1 MLEDICAPLFGYEKE
16 YQVEVQQADLA
27 VSFPRWL
34 LVPTAA
40 SIPRNCA
47 GRCMLLAT
55 SMLLPLRELLAG
67 RAQGSFDSQLS
78 RILAKLRENDEDF
91 ITKLRSAA
99 DTADTAVQPD
109 EDETEAES
117 KRLVVVVLP
126 EILVNMYW

>member
-1 MLEDICAPLFGYEKE
+1 
-16 YQVEVQQADLA
+16 
-27 VSFPRWL
+27 
-34 LVPTAA
+34 
-40 SIPRNCA
+40 
-47 GRCMLLAT
+47 MLLAT

-91 ITKLRSAA
+91 ITKLISAA